1 MPRTLRLQEARIDA
15 GITECEA
22 CGDYEFERTEFANR
36 YHGDWVCENCY
47 NSLCEENNDYDGD
60 DYSSSDD
67 DCSGIN
73 GYSYKPSPKFYTMAD
88 GSINVSRNHI
98 EPSVPV
104 FGIELEVENVNGGYL
119 SEAVDFI
126 NNNTAPLV
134 YLKEDC
140 SINHGFEIVSHPMSL
155 DYFKHV
161 TIYKEMLDYLRN
173 NGYNAWKT
181 STCGLHI
188 HVSKVSFIDP
198 KHQMKFLYFIFK
210 NKNELIKFSG
220 RNSSYAKYDFD
231 AFVNNQDS
239 AWGKNKPN
247 IIEVVKGV
255 QKNGNYAP
263 GAWERNL
270 AVNRMGSFTHELR
283 IFRPSLRFN
292 TVMAYMEFVECL
304 FMYTKQITS
313 NEILKHNGLKFDA
326 LVRFAMTQN
335 DRYSTF
341 VNRVIK
347 RNVLEQKEGN

>member
-1 MPRTLRLQEARIDA
+1 M
-15 GITECEA
+15 
-22 CGDYEFERTEFANR
+22 
-36 YHGDWVCENCY
+36 V
-47 NSLCEENNDYDGD
+47 DGH
-60 DYSSSDD
+60 
-67 DCSGIN
+67 
-73 GYSYKPSPKFYTMAD
+73 
-88 GSINVSRNHI
+88 INVSRNHA
-98 EPSVPV
+98 EQSVPV

-155 DYFKHV
+155 DYFKHIA
-161 TIYKEMLDYLRN
+161 IYKEMLDFLRN

-188 HVSKVSFIDP
+188 HISKVSFVDP

-210 NKNELIKFSG
+210 NKSELIKFSG

-247 IIEVVKGV
+247 IIEVVKGI

-283 IFRPSLRFN
+283 IFRPSLRFD

-326 LVRFAMTQN
+326 LVRFATTQN

-341 VNRVIK
+341 VNRVVK